1 MEQIYQVELKK
12 VSVTPPALHH
22 DGETVTILKDVSFS
36 IYEGEWVTLLGR
48 NGSGKSTLAKAVAG
62 CRIPGATGSRSSR
75 LQEAAEGK
83 PLPIVLQHPEAS
95 LLGATPW
102 EDVVLLLEQ
111 NGLQAE
117 TIAEEAERA
126 LSRAGLGERLW
137 QPIETLSGGQ
147 KQLVAI
153 AGCLAMRSP
162 LLVLDEVTA
171 MLETEAAAGVLE
183 QVRQLHRTGV
193 TVLWITQKLDEIEQG
208 DRVAAMSGGRL
219 VFDGT
224 AEQWFD
230 RAGAAENMRKNW
242 IGEREAAG
250 CGGAEKADVGSRA
263 GLRFEPGKQGISC
276 SGSEDGK
283 LSMCERLGFAAPYAV
298 QVAWELER
306 LGVKLRPLP
315 FTAEMLAEAVKRYG
329 G

>member
-1 MEQIYQVELKK
+1 MGKRQGEHLLEQKCQVELKL
-12 VSVTPPALHH
+12 VSVTPPSLHH
-22 DGETVTILKDVSFS
+22 GADAVTILKDVSFS

-62 CRIPGATGSRSSR
+62 CRIPGATGNRSSR
-75 LQEAAEGK
+75 LQTAAAGK
-83 PLPIVLQHPEAS
+83 PIPIVLQQPEAS
-95 LLGATPW
+95 MVGATPW

-111 NGLQAE
+111 NGLPPE

-126 LSRAGLGERLW
+126 LCRVGLGERLR

-162 LLVLDEVTA
+162 LLVLDEVTS
-171 MLETEAAAGVLE
+171 MLEPEAAAGVLE
-183 QVRQLHRTGV
+183 QVRQLHRSGT
-193 TVLWITQKLDEIEQG
+193 TVLWITQKLDEIRQG

-219 VFDGT
+219 EFDGT
-224 AEQWFD
+224 AEQWFS
-230 RAGAAENMRKNW
+230 RAGAAE
-242 IGEREAAG
+242 
-250 CGGAEKADVGSRA
+250 
-263 GLRFEPGKQGISC
+263 
-276 SGSEDGK
+276 SGNNNDK
-283 LSMCERLGFAAPYAV
+283 RSMCERLGFEAPYAV

-306 LGVKLRPLP
+306 LGVRLRPLP
-315 FTAEMLAEAVKRYG
+315 FTADMLAEAVKRYG